1 MLLKRTCQEIAKL
14 LIAREDRLINLS
26 DQAALKLH
34 LLACETCPMFEN
46 QILTMRAA
54 MKCWRN
60 YTSDENSDPPVLPG
74 SN

>member
-14 LIAREDRLINLS
+14 LIAREDQLINLS

-34 LLACETCPMFEN
+34 MIGCKSCPMFEN

-54 MKCWRN
+54 MKRWRN
-60 YTSDENSDPPVLPG
+60 YTDDDDGQAAGQPDKK
-74 SN
+74 